1 MLKNI
6 FRWLTAVIGFL
17 IFLIAPNT
25 ANAVPQNNNI
35 PPVRADRP
43 SNPEQVN
50 LNLISSPLLVGR
62 SGKEI
67 LDHLA
72 CSCAACLSAGN
83 TIN

>member
-6 FRWLTAVIGFL
+6 FRWLTAVISFL
-17 IFLIAPNT
+17 IFLIAPNM
-25 ANAVPQNNNI
+25 ANAVTQNNNI

-43 SNPEQVN
+43 SNLERVD
-50 LNLISSPLLVGR
+50 LNLISSPLLVER

-72 CSCAACLSAGN
+72 CSCAACLKTSSK
-83 TIN
+83 IR